1 MPAGNS
7 GGSVYAGL
15 LVWVRCGHSKYQIP
29 GHKNMPTRKMQ
40 LNNSIVT
47 NKKNET
53 LNNHLE
59 MTNVPEI
66 KPVSIQDAEKAAAS
80 VK

>member
-1 MPAGNS
+1 
-7 GGSVYAGL
+7 
-15 LVWVRCGHSKYQIP
+15 
-29 GHKNMPTRKMQ
+29 MPTRKMQ

>member
-1 MPAGNS
+1 
-7 GGSVYAGL
+7 
-15 LVWVRCGHSKYQIP
+15 
-29 GHKNMPTRKMQ
+29 MQ

-80 VK
+80 VKWVAIIQTFKKKSSLEHLAK